1 MKRFLILL
9 TLMAFLIAGTV
20 ATYSF
25 AQSAAKE
32 QKVNCCLKGSCK
44 QVAKSICVKAGG
56 KVVKNCKDCKPAGMK

>member
-1 MKRFLILL
+1 MKRFLILF

-32 QKVNCCLKGSCK
+32 EMVNCCLKGNCK
-44 QVAKSICVKAGG
+44 QVTKSVCAKAGG
-56 KVVKNCKDCKPAGMK
+56 KAVKDCKDCKPAGGR